1 MNVTGR
7 IIQIRKTW
15 EADAIV
21 QMLPGSFVVSG
32 IMVN

>member
-7 IIQIRKTW
+7 IIQIRRTRG
-15 EADAIV
+15 ADAIV
-21 QMLPGSFVVSG
+21 QMLSGSFVVSG